1 MSHQQYEHS
10 FTQCCKIKALCGTT
24 TVKYL
29 VMVPR
34 PFPVSFFFTYKLAHW
49 VSSTDTPVM
58 HEDFVP
64 FTDNGILLNCG
75 DN

>member
-1 MSHQQYEHS
+1 MDIHP
-10 FTQCCKIKALCGTT
+10 TGAVKIKIFVETT

-29 VMVPR
+29 VLLPR
-34 PFPVSFFFTYKLAHW
+34 PFPVSSFTYKRPRW
-49 VSSTDTPVM
+49 VSSTDITVM